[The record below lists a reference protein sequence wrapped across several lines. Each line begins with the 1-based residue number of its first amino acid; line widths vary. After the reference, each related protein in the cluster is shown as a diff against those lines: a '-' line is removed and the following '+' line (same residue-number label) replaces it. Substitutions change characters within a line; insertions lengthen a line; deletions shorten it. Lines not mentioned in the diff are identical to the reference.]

1 MKVDRLFSIVDILIN
16 KKVVTAPELAE
27 KFNVSTRTIYRDIEV
42 LCESGIPIYC
52 TVPFMVYPF
61 YGTVNI
67 RFTS

>member
-52 TVPFMVYPF
+52 TRGKGEVYLLLMD
-61 YGTVNI
+61 I
-67 RFTS
+67 L